1 MLSKKRRE
9 TRFKGIETDGVPVK
23 RSRID
28 CYKCKY
34 YYVTWEKNFPHGC
47 KAMGFKSKQF
57 PAISVYVSSNQD
69 CLLYRNKKSAKDAI
83 RTKKD

>member
-1 MLSKKRRE
+1 MPAKERRG
-9 TRFKGIETDGVPVK
+9 TGLQGIIKDGGSVK

-28 CYKCKY
+28 CHKCKY

-57 PAISVYVSSNQD
+57 PAITVYVSSNQD
-69 CLLYRNKKSAKDAI
+69 CLLYREKKSRNILKKAK
-83 RTKKD
+83 